1 MKPYRFAIS
10 PVEAL
15 NYRPNKTSKES
26 HKTGKGNL
34 IWRMA
39 REQFQTLTE
48 PMYYILIALSEECC
62 GVDIMEKVQK
72 ISGGRVK
79 VGPGTLYTMLSKFE
93 KNQIIFRTKEEGRRK
108 SYVITEHGR
117 KLLQEEHERLCIM
130 LADWNGYFDK
140 NLLYYNNRQEK
151 KENER

>member
-1 MKPYRFAIS
+1 
-10 PVEAL
+10 
-15 NYRPNKTSKES
+15 
-26 HKTGKGNL
+26 
-34 IWRMA
+34 MA

-93 KNQIIFRTKEEGRRK
+93 ENQIIFRTKEEGRRK

-130 LADWNGYFDK
+130 LADWNRNNTSVTQYFCLRSGELFQTGQRLLCLHGLYRTK
-140 NLLYYNNRQEK
+140 NRIDRDYDQDNNGTLRIS
-151 KENER
+151 